1 MTNDGTELEDG
12 WPQAGNPLDVV
23 ETDGDFG
30 TESSLLPELARRA
43 LVSLLTNLRF
53 GFEELPCL
61 SRIVI
66 SSQRLCQVHLTVPN
80 GVLGEPSTLEVSAVP
95 VEAG

>member
-53 GFEELPCL
+53 GLKSCL
-61 SRIVI
+61 ACRG
-66 SSQRLCQVHLTVPN
+66 SSFQASDFVKCT
-80 GVLGEPSTLEVSAVP
+80 
-95 VEAG
+95 